1 MLFMS
6 QRLQFTYIAKYLV
19 FALLLFLYKS
29 GLAQPCASNLLNIGF
44 DFQQNCNT
52 KTIQFTN
59 TSVINSGT
67 ITSYNWNFG
76 DGNFSTINNP
86 QHTYLNYGVYLVSLS
101 LTHSSGCTSIVT
113 DSVTVLAPPTADFS
127 FNFDSVCPN
136 QLITFT
142 NLSTGNGLT
151 YKWFFRDGPN
161 YNAISNTAI
170 NPSHYFNAA
179 IGSGFQTFNIKL
191 EAKDMYGCID
201 SITQPLVV
209 KQQPFVDF
217 SENGNFR
224 RCENVIGSISD
235 TAIIYNYSNL
245 SDIAGYEVNWGDG
258 GGFIPVTSTFNNTV
272 PLTHV
277 YNSINNFPIQIK
289 ATGINGCV
297 NTFKDTFEIISIPL
311 PDFSSLSFSAGCAP
325 FSVYTVNNSSGITS
339 NTLTYINWGDNT
351 IDTLATGT
359 LGGDTLYHTYT
370 STTCINN
377 SQQPYNI
384 VLTTK
389 NECGAPFK
397 SYGPVEVYAPPQ
409 SNVNINIDS
418 VCVGNPVV
426 FQNQSI
432 PNFCAANPRT
442 LYTWNF
448 GDSVSTSVLAPLN
461 NPTPGISHIYNQP
474 GIYNVT
480 LIAENTSP
488 ASTGKPGCGST
499 IDSVKVY
506 IFETYADFS
515 FNRVCL
521 GDTTQFTNLS
531 LTPGGT
537 INSVSWNFGDG
548 TTSTQ
553 LNPVHIYQNPG
564 MFTVKLSIISS
575 LSCEDIKY
583 DTVIVDSLPKAAFS
597 FTNTCFGDSTFFT
610 NLSSA
615 NSDSISSVHWD
626 FGDGYISSML
636 NPVHLFQ
643 DTGLYNVT
651 LSVYNSNNCKNDT
664 TIVLKVFANPIASF
678 YTDTICAGY
687 QRIFTN
693 NSIGLNGNIV
703 AYQWN
708 MGDGIGSCNQ
718 IDTTYSYAGSGT
730 YPVFLKVTDI
740 NTCTDDTTINI
751 YLGPV
756 PQADFSFDTV
766 CFGSPTHFSN
776 SSNDNGVPIANYSW
790 SFGDGNNASNASPN
804 HTYASQS
811 NYNVSLKVS
820 NVNSCSDSITKIITI
835 YSLPFAD
842 FSNNTVCQGDTTF
855 FTQLSTS
862 SNSNLIA
869 WNWNFGDGNSD
880 TTLNPVHQYQNNGN
894 YIVNLNITDANGCN
908 KDSSKT
914 VIVRSLPQP
923 SFTLTHPCLGQA
935 AGFAIAASVPAYTNQ
950 IWNFGTNNDSSILAN
965 PNYTFNQTG
974 NYNVKL
980 SVTDVYGCNGDTTQT
995 IFISPLPIANFSFD
1009 TVCFGD
1015 STSFIDLSF
1024 DSTTNIT
1031 TWSWSF
1037 GDNSTSTDTNA
1048 IHLYNNSGYFTANL
1062 KVTNFYG
1069 CFDSISKQLIVDSIP
1084 FVNFTTNNVCL
1095 GNINT
1100 FNDLSQTTGAIINN
1114 WQWNYGDGNTDTIQN
1129 PQHTYLSSGVFNV
1142 NLNVTKSNGCSN
1154 DTTISLLVHKLPKPD
1169 FSVNSV
1175 CVNNSLT
1182 FYANDTATMA
1192 VNWQWNFGDGTT
1204 DSIQNPNHTYYNSGN
1219 YNINLLVSD
1228 TNLCEADTTKSI
1240 FISPLPVADF
1250 SFDTS
1255 CLGNAIIFTDNS
1267 TDSSGVINSW
1277 NWNFGDSTISNLNNP
1292 NHFYT
1297 LSGNY
1302 NVILT
1307 ISNLYG
1313 CTDSILHTVLVDS
1326 LPLAAFSSNNVT
1338 IGGTNIFNDNSIAN
1352 ATNLLSWQWNFGDG
1366 NTSNLQN
1373 PQHTYSQA
1381 DTFNVSLIVVNS
1393 NGCEDTLIQ
1402 NVIVFPLP
1410 DPDFTVAQACMGD
1423 SSYFYDNS
1431 SSLGGNI
1438 VSWKWYFGDG
1448 DSISSQNPVHKYSN
1462 SGSYTVWLIVKD
1474 INGSI
1479 DSISHIAIV
1488 NSNPIADFISDTV
1501 CFGLQTSFAD
1511 SSVSTSG
1518 TINQWKWNFGD
1529 GQISTLQNPQH
1540 QYNTEGVFIAVL
1552 KVTDTNLCFD
1562 SISYQVLVDSLPRV
1576 DFLQQAVC
1584 LHDTSYFF
1592 SLATASSDSI
1602 SSVLWNFGDG
1612 NISNLSNPVHLY
1624 QNSGNYMVNLNV
1636 VNSNGCT
1643 NDSSKSLKIYQLPV
1657 ADFSYDTACI
1667 GFATFFS
1674 DSSYSTAS
1682 SISNYF
1688 WSFGDSLGTS
1698 VQKNPAYIYSYST
1711 GILQYNVNLD
1721 IKDSNSCKANITKT
1735 VIIHPQPIAG
1745 FTFTQAC
1752 SGFPTQ
1758 FTDTSS
1764 SVGTQIVSRIWNFGD
1779 GTAISTLQ
1787 NPQHQYTVVNS
1798 TTNYTVSLIITDA
1811 FGCKDT
1817 ISKSIIVYPPVIAE
1831 FISDTVCNNSNVQ
1844 LIDISQSAA
1853 GSIIS
1858 WNWNFG
1864 NGSGTSNLQ
1873 FPNFA
1878 YTNVTNN
1885 TLFNVRLIVSD
1896 TLGCTD
1902 SVYHPL
1908 LVHPQPVVHFR
1919 ADTSCLGINTYFT
1932 DSTYSNGGSLSA
1944 WSWNFQG
1951 LGTSTA
1957 QNPVFLFPSWG
1968 VYNTT
1973 LTVTDVNGCNASITI
1988 PVTVDSIPE
1997 VNFNYH
2003 GNCASGLINFTD
2015 ISIPHGTANSSWHW
2029 NFGDSYSSS
2038 LQNPVHFYTAVDTFN
2053 VTLTVGNS
2061 NGCQGSFS
2069 KQIYVNP
2076 SMTYEFYADT
2086 VCIGFATHF
2095 TDSFLINT
2103 SQISTWLW
2111 NFGDGSTATI
2121 HNPQHIY
2128 NNPGIYNVS
2137 LTVVDTAG
2145 CVETI
2150 NHNIKVNAKPIVDF
2164 TSDYAC
2170 LGDSSHFTNNSFSS
2184 SGISNN
2190 IWKFGDGGSS
2200 LISNPA
2206 HLYNNAGIFTAKL
2219 IIENNNG
2226 CIDSVEKSVNV
2237 INRPIAGFSV
2247 SNVCSNFPVII
2258 TDTSTALSSF
2268 ISTWKW
2274 NFGDGDSLFISNP
2287 GLYTPNISHTYNNP
2301 GNYIIKLLISNNVCS
2316 DTAIRNIEVYHNP
2329 VAAFSVPD
2337 NCLNQNTLFSDT
2349 SVIAGYP
2356 IVSRLWSFG
2365 DGGNSN
2371 LQYPAHLYSNSGNYI
2386 ATLSITDS
2394 RGCVGYAS
2402 RNLNIYP
2409 LPQANFTNSQTCFH
2423 DSTQFTDLSFGNG
2436 GNIIN
2441 RIWNF
2446 GDLTAAS
2453 SLQNPKHYY
2462 NAPKNYSVSLI
2473 IKNSNQCIDT
2483 VIHNITVDSLPQA
2496 NFTNT
2501 TVCQGNQTIF
2511 TNTSVNHGSI
2521 NNSWSWKFGDNIG
2534 VSVLQNPFYTYQ
2546 NHGIFNAKLLV
2557 TNQMGCKD
2565 SVIKAVQVDT
2575 IPLAN
2580 FKADSACLG
2589 LPTHF
2594 TNLSQSYGNLSMTYL
2609 WNFGDNTATST
2620 LINPTHIYNSPGNY
2634 LVSLTVT
2641 DTHGCS
2647 KSVVKNIVVYNL
2659 PVAGFTTTPTQFPAS
2674 TSFTNTSAAV
2684 ANTSIINWN
2693 WNFGNGIGT
2702 STIQNPVYTYPSADT
2717 FNVRLIVTDNHG
2729 CKDTVI
2735 NPVIVYLPFIH
2746 ANFGFT
2752 TACQNSNTLFSDS
2765 TIIGSGNGILSW
2777 NWSFGDSTSSNLQNP
2792 IHQYA
2797 NPGTYQVQLKVTG
2810 IGGIRDSI
2818 TKTVIVYPKPIAD
2831 FDNSGVCIGVN
2842 KTFTNLSSVITG
2854 NIISWNWSFGNGNTA
2869 NTLNH
2874 NTVYNVLG
2882 NYPVKLIVKT
2892 DNGCIDSINK
2902 ITKVH
2907 PLPTISFSS
2916 DITEGC
2922 VPIFVSFKD
2931 SSLVDSGFITNWI
2944 WDFGDGSTA
2953 NTSTNITSHSYLTAG
2968 NYNVSVTARSNNTC
2982 VNTLTIPFMI
2992 SVYPNPHADFDV
3004 TPNTTSML
3012 DSKIQFSDFSN
3023 GVSYWNWY
3031 FGDGD
3036 SSHVQHPTHIYNNPG
3051 DYYPLLLVTTAQGCT
3066 DTISKRVVILKD
3078 ATFYAP
3084 SAFTPNN
3091 DSYNDVFQVY
3101 GIDLEKGKFEMM
3113 IFNRWGEMV
3122 FHSEDYNYGWNGSM
3136 YGNKE
3141 ACPDGTY
3148 VWKIRYT
3155 DGLGRYQTAYGH
3167 VTLIR

>member
-29 GLAQPCASNLLNIGF
+29 GLAQPCAPNLLNISF

-59 TSVINSGT
+59 NSVINSGT

-101 LTHSSGCTSIVT
+101 LTHSSGCTSTIT
-113 DSVTVLAPPTADFS
+113 DSVIVITPPTADFI
-127 FNFDSVCPN
+127 FNFDSVCPS

-161 YNAISNTAI
+161 YNAISNTAS

-191 EAKDMYGCID
+191 ETKDMYGCID
-201 SITQPLVV
+201 SISLPLVI
-209 KQQPFVDF
+209 KQQPFVDY

-224 RCENVIGSISD
+224 RCENVIGTISD

-245 SDIAGYEVNWGDG
+245 SDIVGYEINWGDG
-258 GGFIPVTSTFNNTV
+258 GGLIPVTSTFNNTV

-311 PDFSSLSFSAGCAP
+311 PDFTSLSFSAGCVP
-325 FSVYTVNNSSGITS
+325 FSVYTVNNSTGITS
-339 NTLTYINWGDNT
+339 NTLTFINWGDNT

-409 SNVNINIDS
+409 SNVNIAIDT

-448 GDSVSTSVLAPLN
+448 GDSISSSVLATLN
-461 NPTPGISHIYNQP
+461 NPTPGISHIYNQA
-474 GIYNVT
+474 GVYNVSLT
-480 LIAENTSP
+480 AENTSP

-499 IDSVKVY
+499 IDSLKVY

-521 GDTTQFTNLS
+521 GDTTQFTNIS
-531 LTPGGT
+531 ITPGGT

-553 LNPVHIYQNPG
+553 LNPTHVYQNHG
-564 MFTVKLSIISS
+564 FYVVKFSIISS
-575 LSCEDIKY
+575 LGCEDIKY
-583 DTVIVDSLPKAAFS
+583 DTVIIDSLPKAAFT
-597 FTNTCFGDSTFFT
+597 FANTCFGDSTFFT
-610 NLSSA
+610 NLSTA

-626 FGDGYISSML
+626 FGDGNISSML

-708 MGDGIGSCNQ
+708 MGDGIGSCSQ
-718 IDTTYSYAGSGT
+718 IDTTYSYAGSGI
-730 YPVFLKVTDI
+730 YPVLLKVTDN
-740 NTCTDDTTINI
+740 NTCIDDTTINI

-756 PQADFSFDTV
+756 PQADFNFDTV
-766 CFGSPTHFSN
+766 CFGTPTHFSN

-790 SFGDGNNASNASPN
+790 SFGDGSNAIIANPN
-804 HTYASQS
+804 HIYTSQS
-811 NYNVSLKVS
+811 NYNVTLKVS
-820 NVNSCSDSITKIITI
+820 NVNSCTDSITKNITL
-835 YSLPFAD
+835 YSLPVAD
-842 FSNNTVCQGDTTF
+842 FSNNTVCQGDTTYF
-855 FTQLSTS
+855 IQLSTF
-862 SNSNLIA
+862 SNSNLVA
-869 WNWNFGDGNSD
+869 WNWNFGDGNTD
-880 TTLNPVHQYQNNGN
+880 TTLNPVHHYQNNGN

-923 SFTLTHPCLGQA
+923 SFTVTHPCIGQA
-935 AGFAIAASVPAYTNQ
+935 AGFAIVASVPAYTNP

-965 PNYTFNQTG
+965 PYYTFNQTG

-995 IFISPLPIANFSFD
+995 IFISPLPLANFSFD
-1009 TVCFGD
+1009 T
-1015 STSFIDLSF
+1015 
-1024 DSTTNIT
+1024 N
-1031 TWSWSF
+1031 
-1037 GDNSTSTDTNA
+1037 
-1048 IHLYNNSGYFTANL
+1048 
-1062 KVTNFYG
+1062 
-1069 CFDSISKQLIVDSIP
+1069 
-1084 FVNFTTNNVCL
+1084 
-1095 GNINT
+1095 
-1100 FNDLSQTTGAIINN
+1100 
-1114 WQWNYGDGNTDTIQN
+1114 
-1129 PQHTYLSSGVFNV
+1129 
-1142 NLNVTKSNGCSN
+1142 
-1154 DTTISLLVHKLPKPD
+1154 
-1169 FSVNSV
+1169 
-1175 CVNNSLT
+1175 
-1182 FYANDTATMA
+1182 
-1192 VNWQWNFGDGTT
+1192 
-1204 DSIQNPNHTYYNSGN
+1204 
-1219 YNINLLVSD
+1219 
-1228 TNLCEADTTKSI
+1228 
-1240 FISPLPVADF
+1240 
-1250 SFDTS
+1250 

-1267 TDSSGVINSW
+1267 ADSSGVISNW
-1277 NWNFGDSTISNLNNP
+1277 KWNFGDSTISNLTNP

-1297 LSGNY
+1297 QSGNY
-1302 NVILT
+1302 DVILT
-1307 ISNLYG
+1307 ISNQYG
-1313 CTDSILHTVLVDS
+1313 CTDSLQHTVLVNS
-1326 LPLAAFSSNNVT
+1326 TPIAAFSSNNVT

-1366 NTSNLQN
+1366 FTSNLQN
-1373 PQHTYSQA
+1373 PQHNYSQA

-1410 DPDFTVAQACMGD
+1410 DPDFTVAHACFGD

-1431 SSLGGNI
+1431 SSLGGSI

-1462 SGSYTVWLIVKD
+1462 TGSYTVWLIVKD
-1474 INGSI
+1474 INGSM
-1479 DSISHIAIV
+1479 DSISHTAIV
-1488 NSNPIADFISDTV
+1488 NSRPIADYTFDTV
-1501 CFGLQTSFAD
+1501 CYGVANTFVDNSLNASGL
-1511 SSVSTSG
+1511 
-1518 TINQWKWNFGD
+1518 INQWNWDFGN
-1529 GQISTLQNPQH
+1529 GQTSGLQNPQH
-1540 QYNTEGVFIAVL
+1540 LFFTTNITVHFPVTLTI
-1552 KVTDTNLCFD
+1552 TDTLGCID
-1562 SISYQVLVDSLPRV
+1562 SITKQ
-1576 DFLQQAVC
+1576 
-1584 LHDTSYFF
+1584 
-1592 SLATASSDSI
+1592 
-1602 SSVLWNFGDG
+1602 
-1612 NISNLSNPVHLY
+1612 
-1624 QNSGNYMVNLNV
+1624 
-1636 VNSNGCT
+1636 
-1643 NDSSKSLKIYQLPV
+1643 
-1657 ADFSYDTACI
+1657 
-1667 GFATFFS
+1667 
-1674 DSSYSTAS
+1674 
-1682 SISNYF
+1682 
-1688 WSFGDSLGTS
+1688 
-1698 VQKNPAYIYSYST
+1698 
-1711 GILQYNVNLD
+1711 
-1721 IKDSNSCKANITKT
+1721 IT
-1735 VIIHPQPIAG
+1735 
-1745 FTFTQAC
+1745 
-1752 SGFPTQ
+1752 
-1758 FTDTSS
+1758 
-1764 SVGTQIVSRIWNFGD
+1764 
-1779 GTAISTLQ
+1779 
-1787 NPQHQYTVVNS
+1787 
-1798 TTNYTVSLIITDA
+1798 
-1811 FGCKDT
+1811 
-1817 ISKSIIVYPPVIAE
+1817 VYPPVNAE
-1831 FISDTVCNNSNVQ
+1831 FIRDSVCNNSNVQ
-1844 LIDISQSAA
+1844 FIDISQSAA
-1853 GSIIS
+1853 GNITS
-1858 WNWNFG
+1858 WDWNFG
-1864 NGSGTSNLQ
+1864 NGSGTSNLK

-1878 YTNVTNN
+1878 YTNITNN

-1896 TLGCTD
+1896 TLGCKD
-1902 SVYHPL
+1902 SVYQPIW
-1908 LVHPQPVVHFR
+1908 VHPQPVVHFR

-1973 LTVTDVNGCNASITI
+1973 LTVTDVNGCNASITY
-1988 PVTVDSIPE
+1988 PVKVDSVPE

-2076 SMTYEFYADT
+2076 SMSYEFYADT

-2095 TDSFLINT
+2095 TDSFLIT
-2103 SQISTWLW
+2103 ASQISTWLW

-2150 NHNIKVNAKPIVDF
+2150 NHNVKVNAKPIVDF

-2170 LGDSSHFTNNSFSS
+2170 LGDSSHFINNSFSS

-2200 LISNPA
+2200 VISNPA

-2247 SNVCSNFPVII
+2247 SNVCSDFPVII

-2268 ISTWKW
+2268 INTWKW

-2329 VAAFSVPD
+2329 IAAFSVPD

-2349 SVIAGYP
+2349 SVITGYP

-2371 LQYPAHLYSNSGNYI
+2371 LQNPTHLYSNSGNYI

-2446 GDLTAAS
+2446 GDLTATS

-2483 VIHNITVDSLPQA
+2483 VIHSITVDSLPQA
-2496 NFTNT
+2496 NFTNN
-2501 TVCQGNQTIF
+2501 TVCQGNQTVF

-2546 NHGIFNAKLLV
+2546 NHGIFYAKLLV

-2580 FKADSACLG
+2580 FKADSVCLG

-2594 TNLSQSYGNLSMTYL
+2594 TNLSQSYGNLSMSYL

-2634 LVSLTVT
+2634 LVSLTAT
-2641 DTHGCS
+2641 DAHGCS

-2717 FNVRLIVTDNHG
+2717 FNVRLIITDNHG

-2735 NPVIVYLPFIH
+2735 NQVLVYWPFIQ
-2746 ANFGFT
+2746 ADFGFT

-2765 TIIGSGNGILSW
+2765 TQFGFGNGILNW
-2777 NWSFGDSTSSNLQNP
+2777 NWNFGDSTSSSLQNP
-2792 IHQYA
+2792 LHQYV

-2874 NTVYNVLG
+2874 NTVYNIFG

-2982 VNTLTIPFMI
+2982 TNTLTIPFMI
-2992 SVYPNPHADFDV
+2992 SVYPNPHADFDI

-3012 DSKIQFSDFSN
+3012 DSKIKFTDFSN